1 MNKPAVTPCGFA
13 APLARVVADYVSAQG
28 VDTTP
33 VLKALGLPSD
43 QLDDMARRV
52 PSAQLAQALQLA
64 CHLCGDD
71 NATLRIAQMLRPA
84 HLGSLGYALITSP
97 NVSDALALFDRMQQL
112 LCNEMQVSR
121 TLKHDTLEMRC
132 DMLSPM
138 PRDTHL
144 WSFMFSARLGFARWV
159 MGRHLIPIRVA
170 LPCPAPANPAPLLA
184 HLGCPVQ
191 FDATHATEVVPLNWL
206 DLLNPNADP
215 QLHRMMSSM
224 AGQALSTQQTS
235 SDAIIT
241 RLKQLIQQKLQS
253 GEPPSLEALL
263 PDLEGSGFQSAR
275 QLQRRL
281 AEQQLSYSSL
291 LEHIRKEQ
299 VLNDLQFTDL
309 PLSEVA
315 SRAAYAETASFH
327 RAVKRWTGTTP
338 MAWRLQYRKAS

>member
-28 VDTTP
+28 IDTTP
-33 VLKALGLPSD
+33 VLQALGLPSD
-43 QLDDMARRV
+43 QLDDMAKRV
-52 PSAQLAQALQLA
+52 PSAQLAHALRLA

-97 NVSDALALFDRMQQL
+97 SVSDALALFDRMQQL

-132 DMLSPM
+132 DLLSPM

-144 WSFMFSARLGFARWV
+144 WSFMFSSRLGFARWV
-159 MGRHLIPIRVA
+159 MGRHLVPLRVT
-170 LPCPAPANPAPLLA
+170 LPCPAPADPAPLLA

-191 FDATHATEVVPLNWL
+191 FDAAYATEVVPLNWL
-206 DLLNPNADP
+206 DLHNPNADP

-235 SDAIIT
+235 SDAIIN

-253 GEPPSLEALL
+253 GESPSLEAML

-281 AEQQLSYSSL
+281 AEQQLSYTSL
-291 LEHIRKEQ
+291 LEDIRKEQ

-338 MAWRLQYRKAS
+338 MAWRLHNRKAS